1 MSGVGVLRC
10 GGSEVTSLDGSST
23 ERGAVS
29 SSTGDCSVWGR
40 GDHGSY
46 RILNLGVGT
55 FSFDDHLQ

>member
-46 RILNLGVGT
+46 IQDSESGGGDFQL
-55 FSFDDHLQ
+55 

>member
-10 GGSEVTSLDGSST
+10 GGSEGTSLDGSST

-40 GDHGSY
+40 RDHGSY
-46 RILNLGVGT
+46 MILNLGVGGGD
-55 FSFDDHLQ
+55 FQL